1 MLKKD
6 YHIMWGAAEFKVLI
20 LNKIIGE
27 KDARIQQLERQLQAN
42 KKFPYLATA
51 LKSTARQVNQKA

>member
-1 MLKKD
+1 MLK
-6 YHIMWGAAEFKVLI
+6 YEYRIMYKAAKVQNLI

-42 KKFPYLATA
+42 KKFPYLGTTIQ
-51 LKSTARQVNQKA
+51 STTRQVNLTA